1 MKSSAGGLVR
11 IDDQKKK
18 QPGISFGNL
27 GQATPRS
34 EKQDG
39 DGEQQNE
46 KVPIAHFNEPD
57 EQEDPENR

>member
-1 MKSSAGGLVR
+1 MR